1 MLCVIVA
8 VGVVLGG
15 WRAHAL
21 LAAPP
26 DPMSLTVGDVT
37 FRVSEA
43 LEVTGLSDADLGGMS
58 HGVQSLVSND
68 RALIRVAVTV
78 TAGDDDTTYDA
89 TGLRASATGASAFSA
104 TAPIAGSLPLRGRL
118 AAHSHLEGSLSYV
131 VPRNGAHIVL
141 GSGPGERSVSL
152 LYVSTTDGK
161 GGHAHDEPQDPV
173 SSGPSPPTATP
184 TASATLGPPSA
195 GLSPST
201 P

>member
-1 MLCVIVA
+1 MLCIIVA
-8 VGVVLGG
+8 AGVVLGG
-15 WRAHAL
+15 WRAHAM
-21 LAAPP
+21 LAEPP

-58 HGVQSLVSND
+58 HGVQSLVSDD

-78 TAGDDDTTYDA
+78 TAGDSDTSYDA
-89 TGLRASATGASAFSA
+89 TGLTASAAGASSTSA

-141 GSGPGERSVSL
+141 GSGAGERSVPL
-152 LYVSTTDGK
+152 LYVSTTDGR
-161 GGHAHDEPQDPV
+161 GGHAHDEPQDP
-173 SSGPSPPTATP
+173 GAAGSPTPTVTP

-195 GLSPST
+195 GLRPST